1 MNVLNLQKCVA
12 LSLLK
17 MRSLKKFKSKGT
29 LVEDVHEVMV
39 EDVHEDEV
47 VEGAMQGVP
56 LDENRPQVLI
66 LYIY

>member
-1 MNVLNLQKCVA
+1 
-12 LSLLK
+12 

-39 EDVHEDEV
+39 EDVHEEEV

-56 LDENRPQVLI
+56 LDENRPRVLI
-66 LYIY
+66 LHIYWKVWDIAARI